1 MASSELP
8 SRVAD
13 KAQQIA
19 QKLSAEPELASLID
33 LRWQVPQPYLG
44 SGEIRLFILGQDP
57 TVKKEEDRAKIRTC
71 LNLDRR
77 GSMVAYLSGVCK
89 GLGLELRSNVY
100 ATNYIKNFFVQPP
113 TQIDELDVLQHTAQY
128 WFPLLQEELESFPEA
143 TVISLGEPLLSIL
156 VVDPKMRKVRKYW
169 GYTRQWQGQGRNSFS
184 YIRADKNKFDRRIF
198 PFPHQPSLR
207 KSFYRRYMDEY
218 IAFVADEI
226 KNAVA

>member
-1 MASSELP
+1 MTSPELP
-8 SRVAD
+8 SRVAK

-19 QKLSAEPELASLID
+19 QELSADPQLASLID
-33 LRWQVPQPYLG
+33 LSWQVPQPYLG
-44 SGEIRLFILGQDP
+44 SGEIRLFFLGQDP
-57 TVKKEEDRAKIRTC
+57 TVKNEEDRAKIRTC

-89 GLGLELRSNVY
+89 GMGFELRSNVY
-100 ATNYIKNFFVQPP
+100 ATNYIKNFFIRPP

-156 VVDPKMRKVRKYW
+156 VLDPKNRKLREYW
-169 GYTRQWQGQGRNSFS
+169 GYTRKWKDQDRNSFS
-184 YIRADKNKFDRRIF
+184 SIRANENILDRRIF

-207 KSFYRRYMDEY
+207 KAFYRRYMDEY
-218 IAFVADEI
+218 IDFVAEEI
-226 KNAVA
+226 RSAG